1 MTYQGEGVMSSSAG
15 SAGVVALARGLSI
28 LQCFDRPGAE
38 LTVSEIAR
46 RVELSQPTTWRLCS
60 TLIATGFLVKSGGG
74 AALRVGAP
82 ALTLGYAAIHGQDLP
97 TLARPYMDQLSAQ
110 VRTSV
115 SLSLY
120 NGVEVISVS
129 QTTGNFIAT
138 GTPIGWRASPASS
151 PSGLAILAALP
162 FDEREAALE
171 VIAARDTEAW
181 PRRKARIERAL
192 AQYESLGYVTF
203 TGMFDGQYAGAAVA
217 LIEGQNG
224 AKRYWGVGCS
234 GLSTVWTAETLAP
247 VAEDLKRIRNLLQ
260 PAAKVLSISS
270 V

>member
-1 MTYQGEGVMSSSAG
+1 MLHITPLKIVQIKC
-15 SAGVVALARGLSI
+15 I
-28 LQCFDRPGAE
+28 LKSGHLCRLVFQF
-38 LTVSEIAR
+38 
-46 RVELSQPTTWRLCS
+46 RLCVY
-60 TLIATGFLVKSGGG
+60 GFDQN
-74 AALRVGAP
+74 
-82 ALTLGYAAIHGQDLP
+82 GYAAIHGQDLP

-162 FDEREAALE
+162 FGEREAALE
-171 VIAARDTEAW
+171 VIAARDIEAS

-192 AQYESLGYVTF
+192 AQYESLGYVTY
-203 TGMFDGQYAGAAVA
+203 MQGQLLLLLKARMVPSVIGGSAVA
-217 LIEGQNG
+217 
-224 AKRYWGVGCS
+224 A
-234 GLSTVWTAETLAP
+234 
-247 VAEDLKRIRNLLQ
+247 
-260 PAAKVLSISS
+260 
-270 V
+270 